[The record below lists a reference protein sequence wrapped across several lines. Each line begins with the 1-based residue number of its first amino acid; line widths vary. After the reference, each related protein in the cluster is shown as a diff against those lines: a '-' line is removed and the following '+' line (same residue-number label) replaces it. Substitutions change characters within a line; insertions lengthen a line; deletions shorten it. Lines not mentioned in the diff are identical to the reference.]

1 MLKSLKDILKRD
13 KEAFTVPRSVQDA
26 IPIKAIYD
34 DGIFLVGKNKY
45 SKTYR
50 FSDINFAIASDDEK
64 EDILQEYV
72 SLLNSLDS
80 SATTKITINKRRLN
94 TEDFK
99 KKVLLNME
107 NDELDRYRSVY
118 NDMLLDKVSSANYFV
133 LEKYITVTVNKKSVD
148 EARSFFIHIF
158 SEISKH
164 FSRLGSKL
172 DEINANEK
180 LHILHDFYRVGE
192 ENGYSFS
199 VEQSKALG
207 HSVKDFICPDSFDFD
222 KADMTYLK
230 FGNKY
235 ARTLFLKDIASSLDD
250 DAINTF
256 LSVDK
261 SLVFS
266 FDIAPVQHDQAVK
279 EVENIALGVDTNI
292 TNWQMKQN
300 EKNNFSATPPHKF
313 QKQKA
318 ETEEFQNELV
328 SFDQRMM
335 YAIFTVTITADSKK
349 ELDIATDALKALGN
363 EKACQFGV
371 LTFQQLDGLNTALPI
386 GVRRIDCF
394 RTFLTKPLAI
404 FTPFN
409 VQEINHKNGVFYGQN
424 IKSNNIILIDRTE
437 LMNGNSFILAV
448 SGGGKSFAA
457 KNEIINYILATDND
471 VIIIDPER
479 EYSPLVKAFGGE
491 IVYLS
496 NSSDCRINALDINKN
511 YDGEGKQPIKAKID
525 FIMSLFEQIVGT
537 EGLDSKDKS
546 LIDRAANRLYREY
559 ARNDY
564 QGKAPTLK
572 DLRNELLSMPE
583 AKAQELALDLERYT
597 DGSFDMFSQQTN
609 VDTDNRLL
617 CYDILDLEKSLETIG
632 MLVVLD
638 NIINRISRN
647 RARGKQTYIIIDEIY
662 LLLAQKYSAT
672 FLQILWKRARKYG
685 ACITGITQ
693 NVEDLL
699 KNEIGSTMLS
709 NSEFI
714 VMLRQKGRDKLHLA
728 QLLNIP
734 DNQLEHITTAD
745 VGRGLLKVGN
755 DLVPFINK
763 FPKNE
768 LYNLMSTKPGE
779 MQVN

>member
-1 MLKSLKDILKRD
+1 M
-13 KEAFTVPRSVQDA
+13 
-26 IPIKAIYD
+26 
-34 DGIFLVGKNKY
+34 
-45 SKTYR
+45 
-50 FSDINFAIASDDEK
+50 
-64 EDILQEYV
+64 
-72 SLLNSLDS
+72 
-80 SATTKITINKRRLN
+80 
-94 TEDFK
+94 
-99 KKVLLNME
+99 
-107 NDELDRYRSVY
+107 
-118 NDMLLDKVSSANYFV
+118 
-133 LEKYITVTVNKKSVD
+133 
-148 EARSFFIHIF
+148 
-158 SEISKH
+158 
-164 FSRLGSKL
+164 
-172 DEINANEK
+172 
-180 LHILHDFYRVGE
+180 GE

-199 VEQSKALG
+199 VEQSKSLG

-386 GVRRIDCF
+386 GVRRIDSF

-546 LIDRAANRLYREY
+546 LIDRAANRLYDASRIVD
-559 ARNDY
+559 NS
-564 QGKAPTLK
+564 GLAPTVK
-572 DLRNELLSMPE
+572 ENHGTVTAVVID
-583 AKAQELALDLERYT
+583 
-597 DGSFDMFSQQTN
+597 
-609 VDTDNRLL
+609 DT
-617 CYDILDLEKSLETIG
+617 Y
-632 MLVVLD
+632 
-638 NIINRISRN
+638 
-647 RARGKQTYIIIDEIY
+647 
-662 LLLAQKYSAT
+662 
-672 FLQILWKRARKYG
+672 
-685 ACITGITQ
+685 
-693 NVEDLL
+693 
-699 KNEIGSTMLS
+699 
-709 NSEFI
+709 
-714 VMLRQKGRDKLHLA
+714 KGRDERQYDDCCPALRSGRSGFKVQTEPCIA
-728 QLLNIP
+728 ASRGRNP
-734 DNQLEHITTAD
+734 DNPNDRTAGIELQQRLEIKADGTSNTLTTLQKDNLVVEPVALNNQRVRKLTPKECSRLMTFDDAD
-745 VGRGLLKVGN
+745 YEKMKAAGISDSALYKEYGNSIVVKV
-755 DLVPFINK
+755 LMAIFK
-763 FPKNE
+763 E
-768 LYNLMSTKPGE
+768 LI
-779 MQVN
+779 